1 MIILIFLYIFVL
13 TLFKMM
19 KNLIYYL
26 ILLLTMFSCKPKENM
41 VYMEKEKAVAE
52 TEINQAVFYGTHIQ
66 SGDLLDIKV
75 TAFDENAV
83 RPFNLHSMNNATNPE
98 QVNLGQ
104 VGQIAP
110 QGYLVDNEGYIY
122 FPVLGKL
129 YIKGMT
135 LAQLRAD
142 IEKRL
147 LTYLSD
153 PLVSIKQLNFNVT
166 VLGEVKKPGQYT
178 NPSDKITVLQA
189 LGLAGDMTDYGNRT
203 NVKLIR
209 EIDGVSKTFTI
220 DFTDKN
226 ITSSPYYYM
235 QQNDVLYVE
244 PDLIKKK
251 TANIDPNRNLAFQ
264 IGGIALGLASI
275 LISILK

>member
-1 MIILIFLYIFVL
+1 MIVLIFLYIFVL

-41 VYMEKEKAVAE
+41 VYMEKEKNIAE
-52 TEINQAVFYGTHIQ
+52 SKINQAVFYGAHIQ
-66 SGDLLDIKV
+66 SGDVLEIKV

-83 RPFNLHSMNNATNPE
+83 RPFNLYSMNNSTST
-98 QVNLGQ
+98 GQ
-104 VGQIAP
+104 LNGQTAQLAP
-110 QGYLVDNEGYIY
+110 QGYLVDNEGFIY

-142 IEKRL
+142 LEKRL
-147 LTYLSD
+147 LTYLAE

-166 VLGEVKKPGQYT
+166 VLGEVKNPGQHT
-178 NPSDKITVLQA
+178 SASDKITLLQA

-209 EIDGVSKTFTI
+209 EEEGISKTYVI

-251 TANIDPNRNLAFQ
+251 TANVDPNRNLIFQ
-264 IGGIALGLASI
+264 VGGIALGVATL
-275 LISILK
+275 LISLLR

>member
-41 VYMEKEKAVAE
+41 VYMEKEKNIAE
-52 TEINQAVFYGTHIQ
+52 SKINQAVFYGAHIQ
-66 SGDLLDIKV
+66 SGDVLDIKV

-83 RPFNLHSMNNATNPE
+83 RPFNLYSMNNSTSTG
-98 QVNLGQ
+98 QVNGQ
-104 VGQIAP
+104 TAQFAP
-110 QGYLVDNEGYIY
+110 QGYLVDNEGFIY

-142 IEKRL
+142 LEKRL
-147 LTYLSD
+147 LTYLAE

-166 VLGEVKKPGQYT
+166 VLGEVKSPGQYT
-178 NPSDKITVLQA
+178 SPSDKITILQA

-209 EIDGVSKTFTI
+209 EEEGISKTYTI

-244 PDLIKKK
+244 PDMIKKK
-251 TANIDPNRNLAFQ
+251 SANIDPNRGLVFQ
-264 IGGIALGLASI
+264 IGGVALGVASI
-275 LISILK
+275 LISILR

>member
-1 MIILIFLYIFVL
+1 
-13 TLFKMM
+13 
-19 KNLIYYL
+19 
-26 ILLLTMFSCKPKENM
+26 M
-41 VYMEKEKAVAE
+41 VYMEKEKNIAE
-52 TEINQAVFYGTHIQ
+52 SKINQAVFYGAHIQ
-66 SGDLLDIKV
+66 SGDVLDIKV

-83 RPFNLHSMNNATNPE
+83 RPFNLYSMNNSSSP
-98 QVNLGQ
+98 GQ
-104 VGQIAP
+104 MNGQTAQLAP
-110 QGYLVDNEGYIY
+110 QGYLVDNEGFIY
-122 FPVLGKL
+122 FPVIGKL

-142 IEKRL
+142 LEKRL
-147 LTYLSD
+147 LTYLAE
-153 PLVSIKQLNFNVT
+153 PLVSIKQLNFNIT

-209 EIDGVSKTFTI
+209 EIDGISKTFTI
-220 DFTDKN
+220 DFTNKN
-226 ITSSPYYYM
+226 ITNSPYYYM
-235 QQNDVLYVE
+235 QQNDVLYIE

-251 TANIDPNRNLAFQ
+251 SANIDPNRGLIFQ
-264 IGGIALGLASI
+264 IGGIALAVTSI

>member
-41 VYMEKEKAVAE
+41 VYMEKEKNIAE
-52 TEINQAVFYGTHIQ
+52 SKINQAVFYGAHIQ
-66 SGDLLDIKV
+66 SGDVLEIKV

-83 RPFNLHSMNNATNPE
+83 RPFNLYSMNNSSSP
-98 QVNLGQ
+98 GQ
-104 VGQIAP
+104 LSGQTAQLAP
-110 QGYLVDNEGYIY
+110 QVYLVDNEGFIY

-142 IEKRL
+142 LEKRL
-147 LTYLSD
+147 LTYLAE

-166 VLGEVKKPGQYT
+166 VLGEVKNPGQHT
-178 NPSDKITVLQA
+178 SASDKITILQA

-209 EIDGVSKTFTI
+209 EEEGISKTYVI

-244 PDLIKKK
+244 PDMIKKK
-251 TANIDPNRNLAFQ
+251 SANIDPNRGLVFQ
-264 IGGIALGLASI
+264 IGGVALGVASI
-275 LISILK
+275 LISILR

>member
-1 MIILIFLYIFVL
+1 MIILIFLFIFVL

-41 VYMEKEKAVAE
+41 VYMEKEKNIAE
-52 TEINQAVFYGTHIQ
+52 SKINQAVFYGAHIQ
-66 SGDLLDIKV
+66 SGDVLDIKV

-83 RPFNLHSMNNATNPE
+83 RPFNLYSMNNSTSP
-98 QVNLGQ
+98 GQ
-104 VGQIAP
+104 MNGQTAQLAP
-110 QGYLVDNEGYIY
+110 QGYLVDNEGFIY

-142 IEKRL
+142 LEKRL
-147 LTYLSD
+147 LTYLAE
-153 PLVSIKQLNFNVT
+153 PLVSIKQLNFNIT

-209 EIDGVSKTFTI
+209 EEEGISKTYTI

-244 PDLIKKK
+244 PDMIKKK
-251 TANIDPNRNLAFQ
+251 SANIDPNRGLVFQ
-264 IGGIALGLASI
+264 IGGVALGVASI
-275 LISILK
+275 LISILR

>member
-41 VYMEKEKAVAE
+41 VYMEKEKNIAE
-52 TEINQAVFYGTHIQ
+52 SKINQAVFYGTHIQ
-66 SGDLLDIKV
+66 SGDVLDIKV

-83 RPFNLHSMNNATNPE
+83 RPFNLYSMNNSTST
-98 QVNLGQ
+98 GQ
-104 VGQIAP
+104 MNAQTAQFAP
-110 QGYLVDNEGYIY
+110 QGYLVDNEGFIY

-142 IEKRL
+142 LEKRL
-147 LTYLSD
+147 LTYLAE

-166 VLGEVKKPGQYT
+166 VLGEVKNPGQHT
-178 NPSDKITVLQA
+178 SASDKITLLQA
-189 LGLAGDMTDYGNRT
+189 LGLAGDMTDFGNRT

-209 EIDGVSKTFTI
+209 EEEGISKTYVI

-244 PDLIKKK
+244 PDMIKKK
-251 TANIDPNRNLAFQ
+251 SANIDPNRGLVFQ
-264 IGGIALGLASI
+264 IGGIALGVASI
-275 LISILK
+275 LISILR

>member
-1 MIILIFLYIFVL
+1 MMILIFLYIFVL

-83 RPFNLHSMNNATNPE
+83 RPFNLYSMNNSTSTG
-98 QVNLGQ
+98 QVNGQ
-104 VGQIAP
+104 TAQLAP
-110 QGYLVDNEGYIY
+110 QGYLVDNEGFIY

-142 IEKRL
+142 LEKRL
-147 LTYLSD
+147 LAYLSD
-153 PLVSIKQLNFNVT
+153 PLVSIKQLNFNIT

-209 EIDGVSKTFTI
+209 EEEGVSKTYVI

-244 PDLIKKK
+244 PDMIKKK
-251 TANIDPNRNLAFQ
+251 SANIDPNRGLVFQ
-264 IGGIALGLASI
+264 IGGVALGVASI
-275 LISILK
+275 LISILR

>member
-41 VYMEKEKAVAE
+41 VYMEKEKNIAE
-52 TEINQAVFYGTHIQ
+52 SKINQAVFYGAHIQ
-66 SGDLLDIKV
+66 SGDVLDIKV

-83 RPFNLHSMNNATNPE
+83 RPFNLYSMNNSTSTG
-98 QVNLGQ
+98 QVNGQ
-104 VGQIAP
+104 TAQLAP
-110 QGYLVDNEGYIY
+110 QGYLVDNEGFIY

-142 IEKRL
+142 LEKRL
-147 LTYLSD
+147 LAYLTD
-153 PLVSIKQLNFNVT
+153 PLVSIKQLNFNIT
-166 VLGEVKKPGQYT
+166 VLGEVKNPGQYT

-209 EIDGVSKTFTI
+209 EIDGVSKTYTI
-220 DFTDKN
+220 DFTNKN
-226 ITSSPYYYM
+226 ITNSPYYYM
-235 QQNDVLYVE
+235 QQNDVLYIE

-264 IGGIALGLASI
+264 IGGIALGVASI
-275 LISILK
+275 LISLLK

>member
-41 VYMEKEKAVAE
+41 VYMEKEKNIAE
-52 TEINQAVFYGTHIQ
+52 SKINQAVFYGAHIQ
-66 SGDLLDIKV
+66 SGDVLDIKV

-83 RPFNLHSMNNATNPE
+83 RPFNLYSMNNSTSP
-98 QVNLGQ
+98 GQ
-104 VGQIAP
+104 MNGQTAQLAP
-110 QGYLVDNEGYIY
+110 QGYLVDNEGFIY

-142 IEKRL
+142 LEKRL
-147 LTYLSD
+147 LTYLAE
-153 PLVSIKQLNFNVT
+153 PLVSIKQLNFNIT

-209 EIDGVSKTFTI
+209 EEEGISKTYVI

-226 ITSSPYYYM
+226 ITNAPYYYM

-244 PDLIKKK
+244 PDIIKKK
-251 TANIDPNRNLAFQ
+251 SANIDPNRGLVFQ
-264 IGGIALGLASI
+264 IGGVALGVASI

>member
-1 MIILIFLYIFVL
+1 MIVLIFLYIFVL

-41 VYMEKEKAVAE
+41 VYMEKEKNIAE
-52 TEINQAVFYGTHIQ
+52 SEINQAVFYGTHIQ
-66 SGDLLDIKV
+66 SGDVLEIKV

-83 RPFNLHSMNNATNPE
+83 RPFNLYSMNNSTSP
-98 QVNLGQ
+98 GQ
-104 VGQIAP
+104 LNGQTAQLAP
-110 QGYLVDNEGYIY
+110 QGYLVDNEGFIY

-142 IEKRL
+142 LEKRL
-147 LTYLSD
+147 LTYLAE
-153 PLVSIKQLNFNVT
+153 PLVSIKQLNFNIT

-209 EIDGVSKTFTI
+209 EEEGVSKTYTI

-244 PDLIKKK
+244 PDMIKKK
-251 TANIDPNRNLAFQ
+251 SANIDPNRGLVFQ
-264 IGGIALGLASI
+264 IGGIALGVASI
-275 LISILK
+275 LISILR

>member
-41 VYMEKEKAVAE
+41 VYMEKEKNIAE
-52 TEINQAVFYGTHIQ
+52 SKINQAVFYGAHIQ
-66 SGDLLDIKV
+66 SGDVLDIKV

-83 RPFNLHSMNNATNPE
+83 RPFNLYSMNNSTSTG
-98 QVNLGQ
+98 QVNGQ
-104 VGQIAP
+104 TAQLAP
-110 QGYLVDNEGYIY
+110 QGYLVDNEGFIY

-142 IEKRL
+142 LEKRL
-147 LTYLSD
+147 LTYLAE

-209 EIDGVSKTFTI
+209 EEEGVSKTYVI

-244 PDLIKKK
+244 PDMIKKK
-251 TANIDPNRNLAFQ
+251 SANIDPNRGLVFQ
-264 IGGIALGLASI
+264 IGGVALGVASI
-275 LISILK
+275 LISILR

>member
-41 VYMEKEKAVAE
+41 VYMEKEKNIAE
-52 TEINQAVFYGTHIQ
+52 SKINQAVFYGAHIQ
-66 SGDLLDIKV
+66 SGDVLDIKV

-83 RPFNLHSMNNATNPE
+83 RPFNLYSMNNSTSPG
-98 QVNLGQ
+98 QVNGQ
-104 VGQIAP
+104 TAQLAP
-110 QGYLVDNEGYIY
+110 QGYLVDNEGFIY

-142 IEKRL
+142 LEKRL
-147 LTYLSD
+147 LAYLTD
-153 PLVSIKQLNFNVT
+153 PLVSIKQLNFNIT

-220 DFTDKN
+220 DFTNKN
-226 ITSSPYYYM
+226 ITNSPYYYM
-235 QQNDVLYVE
+235 QQNDVLYIE

-264 IGGIALGLASI
+264 IGGIALGVASI
-275 LISILK
+275 LISLLK

>member
-41 VYMEKEKAVAE
+41 VYMEKEKNIAE
-52 TEINQAVFYGTHIQ
+52 SKINQAVFYGAHIQ
-66 SGDLLDIKV
+66 SGDVLDIKV

-83 RPFNLHSMNNATNPE
+83 RPFNLYSMNNSSSP
-98 QVNLGQ
+98 GQ
-104 VGQIAP
+104 MNGQTAQLAP
-110 QGYLVDNEGYIY
+110 QGYLVDNEGFIY

-142 IEKRL
+142 LEKRL
-147 LTYLSD
+147 LTYLAE
-153 PLVSIKQLNFNVT
+153 PLVSIKQLNFNIT

-209 EIDGVSKTFTI
+209 EEEGVSKTYVI

-244 PDLIKKK
+244 PDMIKKK
-251 TANIDPNRNLAFQ
+251 SANIDPNRGLVFQ
-264 IGGIALGLASI
+264 IGGVALGVASI
-275 LISILK
+275 LISILR

>member
-41 VYMEKEKAVAE
+41 VYMEKEKNIAE
-52 TEINQAVFYGTHIQ
+52 SKINQAVFYGAHIQ
-66 SGDLLDIKV
+66 SGDVLEIKV

-83 RPFNLHSMNNATNPE
+83 RPFNLYSMNNSTSTG
-98 QVNLGQ
+98 QVNGQ
-104 VGQIAP
+104 TAQLAP
-110 QGYLVDNEGYIY
+110 QGYLVDNEGFIY

-142 IEKRL
+142 LEKRL
-147 LTYLSD
+147 LTYLAE

-209 EIDGVSKTFTI
+209 EEEGISKTYVI

-244 PDLIKKK
+244 PDMIKKK
-251 TANIDPNRNLAFQ
+251 SANIDPNRNLAFQ

>member
-41 VYMEKEKAVAE
+41 VYMEKEKNIAE
-52 TEINQAVFYGTHIQ
+52 SKINQAVFYGTHIQ
-66 SGDLLDIKV
+66 SGDVFEIKV

-83 RPFNLHSMNNATNPE
+83 RPFNLYSMNNSTSP
-98 QVNLGQ
+98 GQ
-104 VGQIAP
+104 MNAQTAQFAP
-110 QGYLVDNEGYIY
+110 QGYLVDNEGFIY
-122 FPVLGKL
+122 FPVIGKL

-142 IEKRL
+142 LEKRL
-147 LTYLSD
+147 LTYLAE

-166 VLGEVKKPGQYT
+166 VLGEVKSPGQYT
-178 NPSDKITVLQA
+178 SPSDKITILQA

-209 EIDGVSKTFTI
+209 EEEGVSKTYTI

-244 PDLIKKK
+244 PDMIKKK
-251 TANIDPNRNLAFQ
+251 SANIDPNRGLVFQ
-264 IGGIALGLASI
+264 IGGIALGVASI
-275 LISILK
+275 LISILR

>member
-41 VYMEKEKAVAE
+41 VYMEKEKNIAE
-52 TEINQAVFYGTHIQ
+52 SKINQAVFYGAHIQ
-66 SGDLLDIKV
+66 SGDVLDIKV

-83 RPFNLHSMNNATNPE
+83 RPFNLYSMNNSTSP
-98 QVNLGQ
+98 GQ
-104 VGQIAP
+104 MNGQTGQLAP
-110 QGYLVDNEGYIY
+110 QGYLVDNEGFIY

-142 IEKRL
+142 LEKRL
-147 LTYLSD
+147 LTYLAE
-153 PLVSIKQLNFNVT
+153 PLVSIKQLNFNIT

-209 EIDGVSKTFTI
+209 EEEGISKTYVI

-244 PDLIKKK
+244 PDMIKKK
-251 TANIDPNRNLAFQ
+251 SANIDPNRGLVFQ
-264 IGGIALGLASI
+264 IGGVALGVASI
-275 LISILK
+275 LISILR